1 MSEDLTTFQFDEKEW
16 SMDRE
21 VIVSDLQLFSLMKRN
36 GQWIGK

>member
-21 VIVSDLQLFSLMKRN
+21 VIVSDSKWMYRFTP
-36 GQWIGK
+36 